1 MFRHIVSA
9 LSALVLAFLPIW
21 LLACGPGWV
30 EIDTERSSEPSSEPA
45 SDARIAK
52 EDRGAVDGPRV
63 VVLGTVQDGGLPHAS
78 CHGPHCEAAR
88 NDPSRRRYVAS
99 LGIVLPQSKKLYLVD
114 ATPDVIDQIDLLS
127 GYREPSLPPGGTV
140 DRSPLDGIFL
150 THAHM
155 GHYLGL
161 AHFGFE
167 AVNTRDL
174 PAWGTPRMLAFL
186 RSNGPWDQLVTK
198 KNLELR
204 EMPLSDPGM
213 WERGEVH
220 PDAGTRVELGEGVA
234 VAAFPVPHRDEYSD
248 TVAYVIR
255 GPRRTV
261 LYVPDT
267 DGWGE
272 WPRPLPEVL
281 KEGGIDVALLDGTFF
296 SMDEL
301 PGRDITQVRHPLMRQ
316 TMDLLEEPVRRGE
329 LEVAFT
335 HLNHTN
341 PALEPEGP
349 ERREIEQR
357 GFRVLAEGEEV
368 GL

>member
-1 MFRHIVSA
+1 MVRVA
-9 LSALVLAFLPIW
+9 VVRLVLAAVPVC
-21 LLACGPGWV
+21 LLGCGFGL
-30 EIDTERSSEPSSEPA
+30 TGSNAASSSESHPESV
-45 SDARIAK
+45 
-52 EDRGAVDGPRV
+52 DRGTVEGPRI

-88 NDPSRRRYVAS
+88 KDPSRRRYVAS
-99 LGIVLPQSKKLYLVD
+99 LGIVLPETKKLYLVD
-114 ATPDVIDQIDLLS
+114 ATPDVIAQLGLLS
-127 GYREPSLPPGGTV
+127 GYREPKLPAGGTV

-167 AVNTRDL
+167 AVNTHDL

-186 RSNGPWDQLVTK
+186 RANGPWDQLVTK
-198 KNLELR
+198 RNLELR
-204 EMPLSDPGM
+204 EMPLSDPAM
-213 WERGEVH
+213 WERRESHGDTH
-220 PDAGTRVELGEGVA
+220 PGTWVELGEGVA

-255 GPRRTV
+255 GPRRAV

-267 DGWGE
+267 DGWGA

-281 KEGGIDVALLDGTFF
+281 REGGIDVALLDGTFF

-329 LEVAFT
+329 VEVAFT

-341 PALEPEGP
+341 PALEPDGP
-349 ERREIEQR
+349 ERREIERR

>member
-1 MFRHIVSA
+1 MLRVA
-9 LSALVLAFLPIW
+9 LAVLVFAALPAW

-30 EIDTERSSEPSSEPA
+30 EVDFERSSEPPSEPRLE
-45 SDARIAK
+45 SG
-52 EDRGAVDGPRV
+52 DRGAVEGPLL

-88 NDPSRRRYVAS
+88 RDPTRRRHVAS
-99 LGIVLPQSKKLYLVD
+99 LGIVLPQSKQLFLID
-114 ATPDVIDQIDLLS
+114 ATPDVIAQLDLLS
-127 GYREPSLPPGGTV
+127 GYREPALPPGGTV
-140 DRSPLDGIFL
+140 DRSPLDGVFL

-167 AVNTRDL
+167 AVHTREL
-174 PAWGTPRMLAFL
+174 PTWGTPRMLAFL
-186 RSNGPWDQLVTK
+186 RGNGPWDQLVGK
-198 KNLELR
+198 KNLSLR
-204 EMPLSDPGM
+204 EMPVSNPEVSDPAVDPGA
-213 WERGEVH
+213 W
-220 PDAGTRVELGEGVA
+220 VELGEGVA

-248 TVAYVIR
+248 TVAYLIR

-267 DGWGE
+267 DGWDV

-281 KEGGIDVALLDGTFF
+281 REAGVDLALLDGTFF

-316 TMDLLEEPVRRGE
+316 TMELLEEPVREGE
-329 LEVAFT
+329 VEVAFT
-335 HLNHTN
+335 HLNHSN
-341 PALEPEGP
+341 PALDPAGP
-349 ERREIEQR
+349 ERREIEAR
-357 GFRVLAEGEEV
+357 GFRVLGEGEEV